1 MPRKWWVPSSRLSSK
16 LFLLLWTG
24 RPTKTKTSISWHFL
38 FLSAWGRFT
47 CPLRTPLITHP
58 LRSFQTKFG
67 GFLPPSDPPPLHTF
81 KNSGH
86 SLFCYFSGL
95 CAAALPFWLLS
106 ATERK
111 TARVPT
117 AAKYWKE
124 YWKNTVPIKK
134 LANKQKQK
142 TTVVIRGELSVYC
155 YIYTEVH
162 VDCAAPEVCPVE
174 QATAAAPP
182 DEQGPQPRGVAQH
195 LVEGEHQ
202 EVWLNLPQ
210 VCTTQ
215 PLRSDGAVGIIAS
228 Q

>member
-1 MPRKWWVPSSRLSSK
+1 M
-16 LFLLLWTG
+16 
-24 RPTKTKTSISWHFL
+24 
-38 FLSAWGRFT
+38 
-47 CPLRTPLITHP
+47 
-58 LRSFQTKFG
+58 
-67 GFLPPSDPPPLHTF
+67 
-81 KNSGH
+81 
-86 SLFCYFSGL
+86 
-95 CAAALPFWLLS
+95 
-106 ATERK
+106 
-111 TARVPT
+111 
-117 AAKYWKE
+117 KE
-124 YWKNTVPIKK
+124 YSTYKKK

-174 QATAAAPP
+174 QAAAAAPP

-210 VCTTQ
+210 VCTPQ
-215 PLRSDGAVGIIAS
+215 PLRSHGAVGIIAS